1 MNEFQ
6 EKNHFYS
13 VKNMK
18 KIFCLFFLCGCGFT
32 PMFSESNTDI
42 YVPVISGING
52 IELRNALN
60 TKFGGQ
66 KESTAPYKLTVK
78 LNDPQTKYKA
88 LEPTGA
94 ATWQEIKLTANY
106 VLTRGEETISTGTES
121 ASESYTFVR
130 YLVAANA
137 SYNNAVANTI
147 TVLADKIGTRAIAD
161 VSKHE
166 REMAKKK

>member
-1 MNEFQ
+1 
-6 EKNHFYS
+6 
-13 VKNMK
+13 
-18 KIFCLFFLCGCGFT
+18 
-32 PMFSESNTDI
+32 MFAESNTDI

-66 KESTAPYKLTVK
+66 KESNAPYKLTVT

-94 ATWQEIKLTANY
+94 ATWQEIKLTASY
-106 VLTRGEETISTGTES
+106 VLTYHDKTISTGTEV

-166 REMAKKK
+166 HEAAKK